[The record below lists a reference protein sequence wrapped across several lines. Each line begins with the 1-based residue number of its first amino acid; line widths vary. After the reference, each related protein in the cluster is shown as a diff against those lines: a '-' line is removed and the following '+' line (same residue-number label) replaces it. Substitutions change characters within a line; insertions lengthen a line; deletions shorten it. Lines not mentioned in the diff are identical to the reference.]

1 MTTIQKWGNSLAVR
15 IPQAI
20 AGQLN
25 VSEGSEVEFLIR
37 DGELVLRP
45 FAAPKLSLKELLKNC
60 KTSQL
65 HVESDFGTDVGRE
78 VVD

>member
-25 VSEGSEVEFLIR
+25 VSEGWEVEFVIR

-45 FAAPKLSLKELLKNC
+45 CAAPKLSLKGASKEL
-60 KTSQL
+60 
-65 HVESDFGTDVGRE
+65 
-78 VVD
+78 